1 MKVAPGI
8 VVQIQQQVASK
19 RKGELDPA
27 LLSILQQLAKELN
40 VGIEVRSGGQAV
52 EAGMESYFTQSQI
65 QKYKEYKRTGS
76 NRHDAGMAADVVV
89 YAPGIG
95 TLRDGI
101 LNDNDPAKDSEELKL
116 LQKFVA
122 LGKSKGLKG
131 FGSGP
136 GYMDGKGGI
145 LSTFHVDIVGDKFPG
160 GALMWGK
167 DSKSANAPDWMKDAY
182 NNPQKFM
189 KIDVE
194 GSTEANIY
202 KPEDTSLGQGGPAP
216 YRHKNPAGAYP
227 DGYATKFGSSSGST
241 IGGGH
246 PIATFDTFEQGYGSN
261 IYKFFDSDN
270 FVGLT
275 FYAAW
280 AKWSGNDARGTLE
293 KAKPYVDGLGKADG
307 GAYPPIP
314 VSGSTTVQKSM
325 IHNKALVKAMF
336 NNATR
341 IETGSHQHTVAM
353 MKHFEGGYKLALQK
367 AAGDPL
373 EMPSTSGGP
382 GTQPST
388 FQSSDTSR
396 TSSRGRQES
405 NRSVSTGDNLRSFAT
420 RQFINLAPDQALAQI
435 EGALGPGLSVLAPD
449 VMSSIQTGSG
459 IQSLKDLVS
468 GLSSQDTVTGRIS
481 ALGAFASENMALTRA
496 VAPEAEALLP
506 TLPLITEIL
515 EASPRDRARLVLENK
530 DALSELLQVEIPSSI
545 ANPLTGQDINLLEA
559 MDPEGE
565 LVTFLENFVSGV
577 DEARAKRDAI
587 RTSSYNDKDGL
598 NVPVQ
603 EKKGILGSALGMVG
617 NLFGDDTKEE
627 IKDLIPIL
635 DEDFIPGESQYDPA
649 VAVLELLKSDD
660 PQKQKEALEFLRS
673 TFPDMIPEEVNLLA
687 ATPKEFL
694 ELPEVKSKLGDAYNL
709 LNPEETSTKRDIE
722 SYIADFISEKTEGSI
737 SVAGAKTLAFG
748 GGEKAAKKLQS
759 EVGSVAFEGL
769 IESFPILGQIIE
781 FFIQNQGLLTI
792 LGTAGAAAGL
802 SGLAGGGLVGS
813 ALAGAGVMA
822 TARLALGEEGYNEF
836 RGIVRAGAKPA
847 IDIFRKAFEE
857 SGLADMEII
866 GPAIKGILG
875 FAEENPEATLLGATG
890 NVGAALGSFMATQ
903 GIELKDNPG
912 ALDDMIT
919 RMEEVNYNVPSYE
932 ALTQTIANSD
942 GGNRN
947 RRPLINSNER
957 KEGDTGPASKEIAR
971 VTGGMFE
978 SRAWA
983 NVDTDGGYGWPH
995 NTINS

>member
-1 MKVAPGI
+1 MDNVPLPNLRPEAPAYRAMP
-8 VVQIQQQVASK
+8 V
-19 RKGELDPA
+19 
-27 LLSILQQLAKELN
+27 
-40 VGIEVRSGGQAV
+40 
-52 EAGMESYFTQSQI
+52 MENGLMLI
-65 QKYKEYKRTGS
+65 NI
-76 NRHDAGMAADVVV
+76 NR
-89 YAPGIG
+89 
-95 TLRDGI
+95 
-101 LNDNDPAKDSEELKL
+101 
-116 LQKFVA
+116 Q
-122 LGKSKGLKG
+122 
-131 FGSGP
+131 
-136 GYMDGKGGI
+136 
-145 LSTFHVDIVGDKFPG
+145 DIK
-160 GALMWGK
+160 K
-167 DSKSANAPDWMKDAY
+167 ANQRY
-182 NNPQKFM
+182 NNPGAMYPGSIAKKYGSLSFGYLLSDNGKHKIAFFPTPEAGAAANIQNMKNNYSDLSVGAAIRKWRGVDKDGNPNPGSDFVPDGFKSSDSMDEIVYDKERMIDFM
-189 KIDVE
+189 KKMAKHEGSNYLSDAQWNKAYDLFSAGGYTPTEGQKKEQTLYALEYAQNPTNDHKE
-194 GSTEANIY
+194 GSTLVQFRRNGGIDDMDSVD
-202 KPEDTSLGQGGPAP
+202 PSSMMFSDTPVKSGRRARQDSST
-216 YRHKNPAGAYP
+216 GA
-227 DGYATKFGSSSGST
+227 DRSGLVDR
-241 IGGGH
+241 G
-246 PIATFDTFEQGYGSN
+246 ERSN
-261 IYKFFDSDN
+261 I
-270 FVGLT
+270 
-275 FYAAW
+275 
-280 AKWSGNDARGTLE
+280 
-293 KAKPYVDGLGKADG
+293 
-307 GAYPPIP
+307 
-314 VSGSTTVQKSM
+314 
-325 IHNKALVKAMF
+325 
-336 NNATR
+336 
-341 IETGSHQHTVAM
+341 
-353 MKHFEGGYKLALQK
+353 
-367 AAGDPL
+367 
-373 EMPSTSGGP
+373 
-382 GTQPST
+382 
-388 FQSSDTSR
+388 
-396 TSSRGRQES
+396 
-405 NRSVSTGDNLRSFAT
+405 SVSDSLMSFGT
-420 RQFINLAPDQALAQI
+420 RQFLQRAPETALSQI

-481 ALGAFASENMALTRA
+481 ALGAFASENMAFTRA

-545 ANPLTGQDINLLEA
+545 ANPLTGQDINLLDA

-577 DEARAKRDAI
+577 DEARAKRSAI
-587 RTSSYNDKDGL
+587 TTSSYNDKDGL

-603 EKKGILGSALGMVG
+603 EKKGFFGKTLGMVG
-617 NLFGDDTKEE
+617 NFFGDDTKEG

-836 RGIVRAGAKPA
+836 RGIAKAGAKPA

-890 NVGAALGSFMATQ
+890 NVGAALGSFIATQ

-912 ALDDMIT
+912 ALDDMIK
-919 RMEEVNYNVPSYE
+919 RMEEVNYNLPSYE
-932 ALTQTIANSD
+932 ALGLTVKNSD
-942 GGNRN
+942 GGKRN
-947 RRPLINSNER
+947 RTPSINPINER
-957 KEGDTGPASKEIAR
+957 EKGETGPASKEIAR

-983 NVDTDGGYGWPH
+983 NVDSDGGYGWPH